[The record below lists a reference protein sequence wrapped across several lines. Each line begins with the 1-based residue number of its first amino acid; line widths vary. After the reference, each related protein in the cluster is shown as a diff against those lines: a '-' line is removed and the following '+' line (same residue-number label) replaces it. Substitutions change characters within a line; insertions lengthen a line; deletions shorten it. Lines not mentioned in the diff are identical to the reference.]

1 MPGYSRQA
9 VEAVA
14 AVERRGRGRSL
25 RMAARR
31 LEAGVASL
39 EWAVGCSQAKGEKI
53 VHQNPTYASW
63 AKVDTQDTVP
73 PLGN

>member
-1 MPGYSRQA
+1 M
-9 VEAVA
+9 EAVA

-25 RMAARR
+25 RMAGV
-31 LEAGVASL
+31 EAGVASL